1 MRAFECGPEEAVQ
14 KRIGGEQEKE
24 KASLEALI
32 DYALQCA
39 METNVFSADER
50 LEDVRRNLCRAV
62 L

>member
-1 MRAFECGPEEAVQ
+1 MRTFQGGPEETAQ
-14 KRIGGEQEKE
+14 RLGLGEHDKE

-32 DYALQCA
+32 DYAIQCA
-39 METNVFSADER
+39 METNVFSGDEK

>member
-1 MRAFECGPEEAVQ
+1 MRAFQSGPEEAAQRLAV
-14 KRIGGEQEKE
+14 GEQDKE

-32 DYALQCA
+32 DYAIQCA

-50 LEDVRRNLCRAV
+50 LDDVRRNLCRAV

>member
-1 MRAFECGPEEAVQ
+1 MRALKVSPEEAAQSVTL
-14 KRIGGEQEKE
+14 GEQDKE

-32 DYALQCA
+32 DYAIQCA
-39 METNVFSADER
+39 METNVFSADGR

>member
-1 MRAFECGPEEAVQ
+1 MRAFQSGPEETAQRSAV
-14 KRIGGEQEKE
+14 GEQDKE

-32 DYALQCA
+32 DYAIQCA

-50 LEDVRRNLCRAV
+50 LDDVRRNLCRAV